1 MIHLQTLNIPHKPL
15 CVCQSMSC
23 RYLTRKKFLKTI
35 LNQIDLKF
43 LICQLQVATRKISF
57 KHSRRIFYYEK
68 IATAYNRNKEV
79 LQHSDQHIKM
89 QTRRKII
96 MDITLMTHIHIVTL
110 TQLTNKVIIIM
121 NGKVTG
127 AHLKLNKVVNKT
139 LATKQ

>member
-1 MIHLQTLNIPHKPL
+1 MKRSL
-15 CVCQSMSC
+15 
-23 RYLTRKKFLKTI
+23 LTT
-35 LNQIDLKF
+35 
-43 LICQLQVATRKISF
+43 
-57 KHSRRIFYYEK
+57 
-68 IATAYNRNKEV
+68 IATAGIATFG
-79 LQHSDQHIKM
+79 LAHQDADA
-89 QTRRKII
+89 RKII

>member
-1 MIHLQTLNIPHKPL
+1 MSIAGSHEKNKLLNILGGYFIMK
-15 CVCQSMSC
+15 
-23 RYLTRKKFLKTI
+23 
-35 LNQIDLKF
+35 
-43 LICQLQVATRKISF
+43 
-57 KHSRRIFYYEK
+57 K
-68 IATAYNRNKEV
+68 IATATIATAGIATFGLAHQDADAAE
-79 LQHSDQHIKM
+79 
-89 QTRRKII
+89 KII